1 MDIIVGQFNVI
12 GLRAEF
18 PKRFTKNVYVY
29 MDSRDQQSLRMLE
42 RKKLR
47 GFRARTVW
55 NLKDTERYCLICCE
69 LNKRE
74 EQAFLEA
81 MDELHR
87 NLLIKGYR
95 DYEERCDEVFNAI
108 KQGALTGD
116 AR

>member
-1 MDIIVGQFNVI
+1 MDIIIRQFNVI

-18 PKRFTKNVYVY
+18 PKCFTKNVYVY
-29 MDSRDQQSLRMLE
+29 VDSKDQQSLRMLA

-47 GFRARTVW
+47 GFRA
-55 NLKDTERYCLICCE
+55 LKAWSLKGTRRYCLICCE

-95 DYEERCDEVFNAI
+95 DYEDYCDVVFNSI
-108 KQGALTGD
+108 KQSA
-116 AR
+116 

>member
-1 MDIIVGQFNVI
+1 MDIFVRQFNVI

-18 PKRFTKNVYVY
+18 PKCLTKNVYVY
-29 MDSRDQQSLRMLE
+29 MDSKDQQSLRMLA

-47 GFRARTVW
+47 GFRARTAW
-55 NLKDTERYCLICCE
+55 SLKSTKKYCLICCE

-95 DYEERCDEVFNAI
+95 DYEECCDMVFNSI
-108 KQGALTGD
+108 KQGA
-116 AR
+116 

>member
-1 MDIIVGQFNVI
+1 MDIIVRQFNVI

-18 PKRFTKNVYVY
+18 PKCLTKNVYVY
-29 MDSRDQQSLRMLE
+29 LDSIDQHSLYLLT

-47 GFRARTVW
+47 GFRA
-55 NLKDTERYCLICCE
+55 LKAWSVKGTRRYCLICCE

-81 MDELHR
+81 MDELRR

-95 DYEERCDEVFNAI
+95 DYEECCDVVFNSI
-108 KQGALTGD
+108 KQGA
-116 AR
+116 

>member
-1 MDIIVGQFNVI
+1 MDIIVRQFNVI

-18 PKRFTKNVYVY
+18 PKCFTKNVYVY
-29 MDSRDQQSLRMLE
+29 VDSKDQQSLRMLA

-47 GFRARTVW
+47 GFRARKAW
-55 NLKDTERYCLICCE
+55 SLKNTKRYCLICCE

-74 EQAFLEA
+74 EPAFLEA

-95 DYEERCDEVFNAI
+95 DYEECCDVVFSSI
-108 KQGALTGD
+108 KQGA
-116 AR
+116 

>member
-1 MDIIVGQFNVI
+1 MDIIVRQFNVI

-18 PKRFTKNVYVY
+18 PKCFTKNVYVY
-29 MDSRDQQSLRMLE
+29 VDSKDQQSLWMLA

-47 GFRARTVW
+47 GFRARAAYS
-55 NLKDTERYCLICCE
+55 LKSTKKYCLICCE

-87 NLLIKGYR
+87 NLLLKGYR
-95 DYEERCDEVFNAI
+95 DYEACCDVVFNSI
-108 KQGALTGD
+108 KQKVG
-116 AR
+116 